1 MRHDTTGAITA
12 ILIAGALGACSNNT
26 PPAAVDT
33 TTTTLADP
41 TPSAVTAESSVPP
54 PEFITSAMV
63 EEHGIL
69 TCGSL
74 ELQTLEERGYTED
87 ELRAVNRAITLREPP
102 PERPVNYAGKGTQD
116 GYIHLAL
123 TDPVLSNV
131 LSMFDTYD
139 FPGALDMYCWETAP
153 HTQSNWGDG
162 S

>member
-1 MRHDTTGAITA
+1 MRHNTTGAITA
-12 ILIAGALGACSNNT
+12 TLMAAALVACSNNT

-41 TPSAVTAESSVPP
+41 TQPAVTAESSVPL

-63 EEHGIL
+63 EEQGIL

-87 ELRAVNRAITLREPP
+87 ELRAANRAITLREPP
-102 PERPVNYAGKGTQD
+102 PARPVSYAGKGTQD

-123 TDPVLSNV
+123 VDPVLSNV
-131 LSMFDTYD
+131 LRMFDTYN
-139 FPGALDMYCWETAP
+139 FPGALDMYCWETTP
-153 HTQSNWGDG
+153 DTSSNWGDN
-162 S
+162 